1 MRVRTPVAG
10 REGFMIRAIASLA
23 GYGADLFEAYG
34 KHSAEAAARYAVTGE
49 NRRDQV
55 NADNLKW
62 LIDTAYA
69 GRKIM
74 VWAHNAHVMNA
85 WYGKGFDSVSLE
97 PLTDGMKPT
106 GAWLTGWYVDAL
118 YKIGITTYQGSDGW
132 VGAPPAPVPPA
143 PPDSLE
149 ERLHRLGAPE
159 VFLAL
164 RGSRGLRSF
173 SAAPL
178 SMRIPKHK
186 VETVANPAQP
196 FDGLYFID
204 TMTPATSI

>member
-1 MRVRTPVAG
+1 
-10 REGFMIRAIASLA
+10 MIRAIASLA
-23 GYGADLFEAYG
+23 GYGANLLETYG
-34 KHSAEAAARYAVTGE
+34 KRSVEAAARYAGTGE

-106 GAWLTGWYVDAL
+106 GVWLTGWYGDAL
-118 YKIGITTYQGSDGW
+118 YKIGFTAYQGSDGW
-132 VGAPPAPVPPA
+132 VGAPPAPVQPA

-159 VFLAL
+159 AFLAL
-164 RGSRGLRSF
+164 GGSSGLGSV

-178 SMRIPKHK
+178 SMRIPKYK
-186 VETVANPAQP
+186 VETVANPARP
-196 FDGLYFID
+196 FDALYFID
-204 TMTPATSI
+204 TMKPATLI